1 MSEVKIAAIIPAR
14 MASSRYAGKPLID
27 IGGIPMVEHVRRRT
41 VFSGGFSEVVVATCD
56 LEIYDAVTLHGGTA
70 IMTSSLHEAASD
82 RVKEASEKIDCTHV
96 VNVQGDELLILP
108 QDLSLMIAEIKK
120 DPSLMAWNAIADID
134 SYEELVDHS
143 IVKCVISRSNKVMYC
158 ARDFTHLKV
167 NNGFQPVRK
176 ILGILGF
183 SKKGL
188 NIFGELERTPI
199 EINSSIDQSRLLEHD
214 FVINGVSFESGYL
227 GVNEKYELEKA
238 LTILENDKTQK
249 AVLKKIIEWNN

>member
-1 MSEVKIAAIIPAR
+1 
-14 MASSRYAGKPLID
+14 
-27 IGGIPMVEHVRRRT
+27 
-41 VFSGGFSEVVVATCD
+41 
-56 LEIYDAVTLHGGTA
+56 
-70 IMTSSLHEAASD
+70 
-82 RVKEASEKIDCTHV
+82 
-96 VNVQGDELLILP
+96 
-108 QDLSLMIAEIKK
+108 
-120 DPSLMAWNAIADID
+120 MAWNAIADID

-199 EINSSIDQSRLLEHD
+199 EINASIDQSRLLEHD
-214 FVINGVSFESGYL
+214 YVINGVSFRAGYP
-227 GVNEKYELEKA
+227 GVNEEYELEKA
-238 LTILENDKTQK
+238 LKILETDKTQK
-249 AVLKKIIEWNN
+249 ALLQKILGWDD